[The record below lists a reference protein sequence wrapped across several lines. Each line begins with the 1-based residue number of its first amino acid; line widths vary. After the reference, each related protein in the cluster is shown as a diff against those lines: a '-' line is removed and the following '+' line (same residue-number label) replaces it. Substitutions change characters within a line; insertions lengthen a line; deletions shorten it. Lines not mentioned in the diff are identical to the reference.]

1 MEEEQGNE
9 DRVFSRK
16 NDTMN
21 EVSLREAVSK
31 IIYSGINWIINKLKK
46 PSMENSKTLAEI
58 DQIYNQI
65 NLDRAE
71 QKRILME
78 LNQKDFMLRME
89 RFKVM
94 ISMYKEMVDLDK
106 NESSQIY
113 QNILDSMMHTIKLC
127 EQGDIEDNM

>member
-1 MEEEQGNE
+1 
-9 DRVFSRK
+9 
-16 NDTMN
+16 
-21 EVSLREAVSK
+21 
-31 IIYSGINWIINKLKK
+31 
-46 PSMENSKTLAEI
+46 MENSKTLAEI